1 MTEYLFVVSVVF
13 ILLDDDVADL
23 PDAVDEY
30 ALMVN
35 LVMINVSNSN
45 SLGRAP
51 LGWAYIPNEKLVIDV
66 HGSTQF
72 YDLPFVLCSSH
83 AKLTTLDMSGTV
95 AETTM
100 NWNGQLSAANFS
112 SFGVDSLN
120 DACVVA
126 LKKLTSLSLADNNL
140 TSRYCFVKCRW
151 CVVIV
156 VLTLCSFE
164 FFSLVKLTINCYR
177 TSIH

>member
-83 AKLTTLDMSGTV
+83 AKLTTPIISCG
-95 AETTM
+95 
-100 NWNGQLSAANFS
+100 
-112 SFGVDSLN
+112 
-120 DACVVA
+120 CVYC
-126 LKKLTSLSLADNNL
+126 ADI
-140 TSRYCFVKCRW
+140 S
-151 CVVIV
+151 
-156 VLTLCSFE
+156 
-164 FFSLVKLTINCYR
+164 
-177 TSIH
+177 